1 MPFGVSRYRK
11 TADRE
16 ILAYPAGLDAIKS
29 VVVASSGAEELPS
42 ATTGKD
48 GNKGLLAGTILEAV
62 PGDSQGR
69 VQKWSDTGETIVG
82 VLGSNVFFEGEG
94 DAYDAPAEAYFHGCV
109 FNKDRIVDY
118 SDAAADLASDLPTC
132 RFE

>member
-16 ILAYPAGLDAIKS
+16 ILLYPAGLDAIKS
-29 VVVASSGAEELPS
+29 VVVTSSAAEELPS

-62 PGDSQGR
+62 PGDTQGR
-69 VQKWSDTGETIVG
+69 VQKWTSGTIVG
-82 VLGSNVFFEGEG
+82 ILGSNIFFEGEG

-109 FNKDRIVDY
+109 FDKTKIVDY
-118 SDAAADLASDLPTC
+118 GDADSDLATDLPTC

>member
-48 GNKGLLAGTILEAV
+48 VNKGLLAGTILEAV
-62 PGDSQGR
+62 PGDTQGR
-69 VQKWSDTGETIVG
+69 VRKWTSGTIVG
-82 VLGSNVFFEGEG
+82 ILGSNVFFEGEG

-118 SDAAADLASDLPTC
+118 DDADSDLASDLPTC

>member
-16 ILAYPAGLDAIKS
+16 ILLYPAGLDAIKS
-29 VVVASSGAEELPS
+29 VVVTSSAAEELD
-42 ATTGKD
+42 ADVTGKD
-48 GNKGLLAGTILEAV
+48 GNKGLLAGTILEVV
-62 PGDSQGR
+62 PGDEQGR
-69 VQKWSDTGETIVG
+69 VQKWTDGTIVG
-82 VLGSNVFFEGEG
+82 ILGSNVFFEGEG

-109 FNKDRIVDY
+109 FDKTKIVDY
-118 SDAAADLASDLPTC
+118 EDADSDLASDLPTC

>member
-29 VVVASSGAEELPS
+29 VVVASSGAPS
-42 ATTGKD
+42 LASAVTGKV

-62 PGDSQGR
+62 PGDTQGR
-69 VQKWSDTGETIVG
+69 VRKWTSGTIVG
-82 VLGSNVFFEGEG
+82 ILGSNIFFEGEG
-94 DAYDAPAEAYFHGCV
+94 DEYDSPAEAYFHGCV
-109 FNKDRIVDY
+109 FNKDNIVDY
-118 SDAAADLASDLPTC
+118 SGASGDLATDLPTC

>member
-1 MPFGVSRYRK
+1 MPFGAIRQRH

-29 VVVASSGAEELPS
+29 VVVASSGAATLPS
-42 ATTGKD
+42 ATTGEV
-48 GNKGLLAGTILEAV
+48 GVKGLLAGTILQEV
-62 PGDSQGR
+62 SGDTQGR
-69 VQKWSDTGETIVG
+69 VQKWTNGTIVG
-82 VLGSNVFFEGEG
+82 ILGSSLFFEDEG
-94 DAYDAPAEAYFHGCV
+94 DIYDAPAEAYFHGCV

-118 SDAAADLASDLPTC
+118 SGAASDLATDLPTC

>member
-29 VVVASSGAEELPS
+29 VVVASSAAEELPS

-62 PGDSQGR
+62 PGDTQGR
-69 VQKWSDTGETIVG
+69 VRKWTNGTIVG
-82 VLGSNVFFEGEG
+82 ILGSNVFFEGEG

-118 SDAAADLASDLPTC
+118 DDADSDLASDLPTC

>member
-29 VVVASSGAEELPS
+29 VVVTSSAAEELS
-42 ATTGKD
+42 SGVTGKD

-69 VQKWSDTGETIVG
+69 VRKWTSGTIVG
-82 VLGSNVFFEGEG
+82 ILGSNVFFEGEG

-109 FNKDRIVDY
+109 FNKDNIVDY
-118 SDAAADLASDLPTC
+118 SGAASDLASDLPTC

>member
-16 ILAYPAGLDAIKS
+16 ILLYPAGLDAIKS
-29 VVVASSGAEELPS
+29 VVVTSSAAEELPS

-62 PGDSQGR
+62 PGDTQGR
-69 VQKWSDTGETIVG
+69 VQKWTDGTIVG
-82 VLGSNVFFEGEG
+82 ILGSNIFFEGEG

-109 FNKDRIVDY
+109 FDKTKIVDY
-118 SDAAADLASDLPTC
+118 DDADSDLATDLHTC